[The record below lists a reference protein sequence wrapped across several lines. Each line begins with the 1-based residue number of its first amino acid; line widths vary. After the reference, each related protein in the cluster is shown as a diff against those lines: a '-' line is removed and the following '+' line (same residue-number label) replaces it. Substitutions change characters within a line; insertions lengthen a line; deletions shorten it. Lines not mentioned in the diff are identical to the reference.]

1 MTLCHSYI
9 DSNPFDQLILNPL
22 TCFRDTIADWFG
34 CFQLFSPL
42 TTDFLDGVFIEPAL
56 VVWVIHWFIDS
67 WSIDPSLTR
76 CFCIIDALSMAHW
89 LIDSGY
95 FASLHWIIVV
105 VSLSHW
111 WVVSLVH
118 WNIEPCSVGFIDPT
132 IGSVLCGFDSL
143 THRCIDSDPLLV
155 QSD

>member
-42 TTDFLDGVFIEPAL
+42 TIDFLDGVFIEPAL

-76 CFCIIDALSMAHW
+76 CFCIIDALSLAHW

-118 WNIEPCSVGFIDPT
+118 WNRSRGHLCVREVVFYSSFIGR
-132 IGSVLCGFDSL
+132 IGSCSTRVE
-143 THRCIDSDPLLV
+143 V
-155 QSD
+155 